1 MNRLENIQKLAEKYS
16 LKSYQTMY
24 VLQVEQEVGFAEKSV
39 LEVGGSLPREFVFE
53 ALGVKSWIAIEY
65 IQYYIDAGFEYPGGE
80 VSITF
85 DEIKNGAIPRGY
97 EVINGKIEDLPYHLF
112 SSFDLVFSV
121 ATLQHLHA
129 IPAATEKIFQS
140 LKLGGAY
147 CALAAPVWS
156 CYNGHFFNTKK
167 SPTGKEY
174 NYHESCPVPPWG
186 HLLMRPPQM
195 YNHLCRT
202 IDFDT
207 AAAITYEIYNSSRIN
222 RFFLED
228 YLNFLKLSP
237 FSQGHFR
244 PMPPMSIPEDI
255 QAKLEALYPG
265 YQNFSYQ
272 GFSFTL
278 YRDRE

>member
-1 MNRLENIQKLAEKYS
+1 MNRLENIQKLAKKYS
-16 LKSYQTMY
+16 LKSYQTGY
-24 VLQVEQEVGFAEKSV
+24 VLQVEQEVGFAGKSI

-53 ALGVKSWIAIEY
+53 ALGVKSWTAIKY
-65 IQYYIDAGFEYPGGE
+65 IQYYIDAGFKYPGGE

-85 DEIKNGAIPRGY
+85 DEIKNGALQKEY
-97 EVINGKIEDLPYHLF
+97 EIINGKIEDLPYHLF

-140 LKLGGAY
+140 LKLGGCY
-147 CALAAPVWS
+147 CAFSAPIWS
-156 CYNGHFFNTKK
+156 CHNGHFFTEKK
-167 SPTGKEY
+167 SASGENY
-174 NYHESCPVPPWG
+174 NYHDNSPVPPWG

-195 YNHLCRT
+195 YEHLCRAV
-202 IDFDT
+202 DFDT

-228 YLNFLKLSP
+228 YIHFLKLSP
-237 FSQGHFR
+237 FSQGQFR
-244 PMPPMSIPEDI
+244 PLPPMSIPANV
-255 QAKLEALYPG
+255 QAKLESLYPG
-265 YQNFSYQ
+265 YQNFSSQ

-278 YRDRE
+278 FRDRE

>member
-16 LKSYQTMY
+16 LKSYQTGY

-53 ALGVKSWIAIEY
+53 ALGVKSWTAIEY
-65 IQYYIDAGFEYPGGE
+65 IQYYIDAGFKYPGGE

-85 DEIKNGAIPRGY
+85 DEIKNGAILREY
-97 EVINGKIEDLPYHLF
+97 EVIDGKIEDLPYHLF

-121 ATLQHLHA
+121 ATLQHLQA
-129 IPAATEKIFQS
+129 IPAATERIFQS
-140 LKLGGAY
+140 LKLGGCY
-147 CALAAPVWS
+147 CALAAPIWS
-156 CYNGHFFNTKK
+156 CQNGHFFNSKK
-167 SPTGKEY
+167 STSGEEY
-174 NYHESCPVPPWG
+174 NYHINSPVPPWG

-195 YNHLCRT
+195 YEFLCHH
-202 IDFDT
+202 IEFDT

-228 YLNFLKLSP
+228 YLHFLKLSP
-237 FSQGHFR
+237 FSQGQFR

-265 YQNFSYQ
+265 YQNFSSQ

-278 YRDRE
+278 FRDRE